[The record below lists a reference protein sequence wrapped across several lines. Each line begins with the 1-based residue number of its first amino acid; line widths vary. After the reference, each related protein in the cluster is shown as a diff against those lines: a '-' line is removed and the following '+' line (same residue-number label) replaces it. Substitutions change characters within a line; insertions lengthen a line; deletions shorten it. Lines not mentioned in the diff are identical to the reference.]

1 MNGNGY
7 HHEEPAVED
16 LERMLPDVNEG
27 QVPFGMIVS
36 RVAQQIYAELQEVA
50 ETSVA
55 VPLFPPRVKMLNRAH
70 QTPRHVRR
78 RAQAHPRGLCRRD
91 EEAGRQAVRD
101 REVVEGCGG
110 GAESH
115 GTDVRTARGPTPMSW
130 I

>member
-101 REVVEGCGG
+101 REVGARRGD
-110 GAESH
+110 GAEMLGACS
-115 GTDVRTARGPTPMSW
+115 GLVWRARLLT